1 MAKFTSSV
9 RQNICARYLRDEC
22 ITFDDLARCYG
33 VSRSTI
39 SNAIH
44 KAIAECEISE
54 KDALRIMEKAVANVQ
69 RKLHEMNKKGSAKK
83 TIEKFEN
90 SLEKARLKRERE
102 QEVQED
108 KEEEIKDL
116 KIHLEE
122 IESII
127 VLLQDR
133 IATFDDTF
141 SSSDEYGVTKE
152 CLQEQLDKQ
161 LQRKHDFEAMLEVLE
176 SK

>member
-22 ITFDDLARCYG
+22 ITFDDLARSYG

-90 SLEKARLKRERE
+90 SLEKAL
-102 QEVQED
+102 
-108 KEEEIKDL
+108 KDL

>member
-1 MAKFTSSV
+1 MSAAFTLLSP
-9 RQNICARYLRDEC
+9 
-22 ITFDDLARCYG
+22 F
-33 VSRSTI
+33 VSPEPA
-39 SNAIH
+39 SNT
-44 KAIAECEISE
+44 
-54 KDALRIMEKAVANVQ
+54 R
-69 RKLHEMNKKGSAKK
+69 GSAKK